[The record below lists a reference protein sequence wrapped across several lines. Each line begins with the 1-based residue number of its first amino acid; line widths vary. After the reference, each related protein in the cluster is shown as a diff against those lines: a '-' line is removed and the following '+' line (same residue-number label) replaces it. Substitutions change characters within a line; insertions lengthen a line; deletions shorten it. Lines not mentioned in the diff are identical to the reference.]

1 MNRRNFLKSTLYSA
15 AGVMLSEP
23 LFALIDGKKES
34 LNLPDKISAL
44 IDGKEFSIPST
55 GIGSWRMGDVE
66 LNLSNN
72 GKAITVFIIAPG
84 VKLSNVTLSWKTKR
98 NEAAKV
104 LNDQWERTY
113 GDVSWHTSDE
123 SEILPWYFLEY
134 DGKNTNAFGVKTG
147 AAAFCFWKISNDKI
161 SLCLDT
167 RSGTSGVKL
176 GSRELKAAEI
186 VSMKSDNGE
195 SPFAAARKFMKLM
208 CDKSRLP
215 KEPVYGINDW
225 YFSYGKNSAKLIME
239 HTNLIAPL
247 ADGLSNRP
255 FSVIDAGWYKGRPS
269 NPDDL
274 ADFGNDMATPNEKFG
289 DMLKLA
295 REIKSAGMR
304 PGLWTR
310 PLCASYKDADWLLM
324 PLSRGESKPILDPS
338 IPENLERVRNYFK
351 LYNDWGYELVKFDFT
366 SFDIFGKWG
375 ISMLKDREMCE
386 GEWTMYDQSK
396 TNAEIVLTLYN
407 TIREAA
413 GSIYIIGCNTFSHLS
428 AGLFELSRTGDDTSG
443 REWGRTLKMGVN
455 TLAFRGIHHNIF
467 YASDADCVGLTNLV
481 PWDKNKQWM
490 ELIAESGTPLFIS
503 AQPDA
508 VGTEQ
513 KSFIKECFK
522 TASGKLP
529 VGEPIDW
536 IENPLPSTWKLN
548 GKIRKFDW

>member
-1 MNRRNFLKSTLYSA
+1 
-15 AGVMLSEP
+15 
-23 LFALIDGKKES
+23 
-34 LNLPDKISAL
+34 
-44 IDGKEFSIPST
+44 
-55 GIGSWRMGDVE
+55 
-66 LNLSNN
+66 
-72 GKAITVFIIAPG
+72 
-84 VKLSNVTLSWKTKR
+84 
-98 NEAAKV
+98 
-104 LNDQWERTY
+104 
-113 GDVSWHTSDE
+113 
-123 SEILPWYFLEY
+123 
-134 DGKNTNAFGVKTG
+134 
-147 AAAFCFWKISNDKI
+147 
-161 SLCLDT
+161 
-167 RSGTSGVKL
+167 
-176 GSRELKAAEI
+176 
-186 VSMKSDNGE
+186 
-195 SPFAAARKFMKLM
+195 MKLM

-274 ADFGNDMATPNEKFG
+274 ADFGDDMATPNEKFG
-289 DMLKLA
+289 DMSKLA
-295 REIKSAGMR
+295 QDIKKAGMC

-310 PLCASYKDADWLLM
+310 PLCASYKDADSLLM

-413 GSIYIIGCNTFSHLS
+413 GSTYIIGCNTFSHLS

-522 TASGKLP
+522 TASGKLQ

-548 GKIRKFDW
+548 GEIRKFDW